1 MNNRI
6 KTRFDEMCLVLK
18 VSTIKPTIVRIKI
31 YDESKPKIVFTDRY
45 KTVSGEETFYIRMP
59 LTSES
64 VILSVYDDKKGNT
77 KASEEKNIKIVSIE
91 KIPLEK
97 RLDAIDI
104 KDRTVAYFVDFAQK
118 FCYNSSYM
126 AVNKTYQSTNGEF
139 FIKYVPSIIGRNG
152 QKLNTPARISK
163 NTGIIE
169 VSKEKF
175 DNYTVPMKF
184 AILCHEFSH
193 YYLNENID
201 DESEAD
207 INGLLIYLA
216 LGYPRV
222 EAYQAFLEVF
232 LDTPNEPTE
241 QNRLRYDRINR
252 FINNFEKN
260 KMVLQ

>member
-18 VSTIKPTIVRIKI
+18 VSTIKPTVVRIKI
-31 YDESKPKIVFTDRY
+31 YDELKPKIVFTDRY
-45 KTVSGEETFYIRMP
+45 KTVNGQEVFYIRMP

-64 VILSVYDDKKGNT
+64 IILSVYDDKKGNT
-77 KASEEKNIKIVSIE
+77 KASEENNIKIVGIE
-91 KIPLEK
+91 KVPLEK

-126 AVNKTYQSTNGEF
+126 AVNKTYQSANGEF
-139 FIKYVPSIIGRNG
+139 LIKYVQDIIGKNG
-152 QKLNTPARISK
+152 NKMNTPARISK
-163 NTGIIE
+163 ATGIIE
-169 VSKEKF
+169 ISKTKF
-175 DNYTVPMKF
+175 DEYTVPMKF

-193 YYLNENID
+193 YYLNENMD

-207 INGLLIYLA
+207 INGLLIYLG
-216 LGYPRV
+216 LGYPRI

-232 LDTPNEPTE
+232 MDSPSE
-241 QNRLRYDRINR
+241 QNKLRYDRMDK
-252 FINNFEKN
+252 FIKNFEKN